1 MSNFEP
7 RRSRVAAGRSA
18 ARRVLGGIGA
28 VLIAM
33 LAGAVDAQ
41 ETKPETKKVD
51 PVVVTATTVPTPAE
65 QLGVSLN
72 VITGEEFKTYHYS
85 TVDDAF
91 RSIPGVNVTQQGGY
105 GKLSTLSIRG
115 ANANQVLILVDGV
128 RVSSPTLGQTDL
140 SDISPDL
147 IDRIEVIRG
156 GQSTLYGADAIGG
169 VVNIITKKGAGPF
182 SATVEN
188 MGGNHDTF
196 QNRVSINGTYKI
208 FDYSLYGSHFE
219 SNGQFKNDNSN
230 INAAGG
236 RVGVSL
242 PLDSTFSVTYRY
254 NKNDTG
260 VPVKSVFPPPQP
272 IVPIINPNAKQQTE
286 TTVLSV
292 EAKTHP
298 VDWWESRGRFGRYT
312 NNQGFQDPVDPGFDF
327 DFPFRSQVDVERLE
341 GEFLNS
347 IIIGPWSTS
356 TVGIGYRNE
365 SGDNKGV
372 FHTQQ
377 NVKWFLFEQQFR
389 LFNRLFITGGTR
401 IEDNSV
407 FGSATTGQGSVLF
420 VIKET
425 GTRLRGSAG
434 TGFRAP
440 TFNDLFFPDF
450 GNPNLQPE
458 RSQTWD
464 VGIDQNLW
472 QNRIRLKVTY
482 FATHFTEAIT
492 CCVVLPTAPFGG
504 PVNAGKARSK
514 GVETSAEVD
523 ILPNLVASFAYTYT
537 DTDNLTTRRPLAR
550 IPRNSGSAGLTW
562 EPLRGLS
569 VFVQVYAVSR
579 QFDSYG
585 DVYNSG
591 HTRVDAGG
599 TYRLLNQLG
608 WLQRLELVA
617 RAQNILN
624 ESYAEVRGFPA
635 LGANFLVGLRAGF

>member
-1 MSNFEP
+1 M
-7 RRSRVAAGRSA
+7 
-18 ARRVLGGIGA
+18 

-33 LAGAVDAQ
+33 LTTAAPAAAQ
-41 ETKPETKKVD
+41 ETKQVD
-51 PVVVTATTVPTPAE
+51 PVVVTATTVETLVE
-65 QLGVSLN
+65 QLGVALS
-72 VITGEEFKTYHYS
+72 VIPGEDFKTYQYS
-85 TVDDAF
+85 TIDDAF
-91 RSIPGVNVTQQGGY
+91 RNIPGVTVTQGGGY

-147 IDRIEVIRG
+147 IERIEVIRG

-169 VVNIITKKGAGPF
+169 VVNIITKKGTGPF
-182 SATVEN
+182 AATLEN
-188 MGGNHDTF
+188 MGGNYDTLR
-196 QNRVSINGTYKI
+196 NRLSIGGTYKI
-208 FDYSLYGSHFE
+208 FNYSLSGSHLE
-219 SNGQFKNDNSN
+219 SNGQFQNDGAN
-230 INAAGG
+230 INAVSG
-236 RVGVSL
+236 RIGVSL
-242 PLDSTFSVTYRY
+242 PFDSSLSFVYRY
-254 NKNDTG
+254 NKTDTG

-286 TTVLSV
+286 TTVMSLEGKTRPV
-292 EAKTHP
+292 E
-298 VDWWESRGRFGRYT
+298 WWESRARISRYT
-312 NNQGFQDPVDPGFDF
+312 SNQGFQDPVDPGFDF
-327 DFPFRSQVDVERLE
+327 DVPFRSQVDIERRE
-341 GEFLNS
+341 AEWLNS
-347 IIIGPWSTS
+347 FFIGPWSTS
-356 TVGIGYRNE
+356 TVGFGYRHE
-365 SGDNKGV
+365 EGDNKGV
-372 FHTQQ
+372 FRAARH
-377 NVKWFLFEQQFR
+377 VPWVMFEQQLRF
-389 LFNRLFITGGTR
+389 FNRLFITGGFR
-401 IEDNSV
+401 IEDDSV
-407 FGSATTGQGSVLF
+407 FGQATTGQGSVAY

-464 VGIDQNLW
+464 VGVDQSLW
-472 QNRIRLKVTY
+472 QNRVRLKVSY
-482 FATHFTEAIT
+482 FATHFTDAIT

-514 GVETSAEVD
+514 GVESSAEVD
-523 ILPNLVASFAYTYT
+523 LLPNLVASFAYTYT
-537 DTDNLTTRRPLAR
+537 DTDNLSTNRPLAR
-550 IPRNSGSAGLTW
+550 IPRQSGSAGLTW
-562 EPLRGLS
+562 EPITRLS
-569 VFVQVYAVSR
+569 LFTQVYVVGS

-624 ESYAEVRGFPA
+624 EKYAEVRGFPA
-635 LGANFLVGLRAGF
+635 LGANFLIGLRAGF

>member
-1 MSNFEP
+1 M
-7 RRSRVAAGRSA
+7 RQLITTVM
-18 ARRVLGGIGA
+18 
-28 VLIAM
+28 IAM
-33 LAGAVDAQ
+33 LTAAAPAAAQ
-41 ETKPETKKVD
+41 ETKKVD
-51 PVVVTATTVPTPAE
+51 PVVVTATTVETLAE
-65 QLGVSLN
+65 QLGVALS
-72 VITGEEFKTYHYS
+72 VIPGEDFKTYQYS
-85 TVDDAF
+85 TIDDAF
-91 RSIPGVNVTQQGGY
+91 RNIPGVTVTQQGSY

-147 IDRIEVIRG
+147 IERIEVIRG

-169 VVNIITKKGAGPF
+169 VVNIITKKGTGPF
-182 SATVEN
+182 AATLEN
-188 MGGNHDTF
+188 MGGNYDTLR
-196 QNRVSINGTYKI
+196 NRLSIGGTYKI
-208 FDYSLYGSHFE
+208 FNYSLSGSHLE
-219 SNGQFKNDNSN
+219 SNGQFQNDNAN
-230 INAAGG
+230 INAVSG
-236 RVGVSL
+236 RIGVSL
-242 PLDSTFSVTYRY
+242 PFDSSLSFVYRY
-254 NKNDTG
+254 NKTDTG

-286 TTVLSV
+286 TTVMSLEGKTRPV
-292 EAKTHP
+292 E
-298 VDWWESRGRFGRYT
+298 WWESRARISRYT

-327 DFPFRSQVDVERLE
+327 DVPFRSQVDVVRREAE
-341 GEFLNS
+341 WLNS
-347 IIIGPWSTS
+347 FFIGKWST
-356 TVGIGYRNE
+356 TTLGFGYRHE
-365 SGDNKGV
+365 EGDNKGV
-372 FHTQQ
+372 FRTARSVPSVMFEEQLR
-377 NVKWFLFEQQFR
+377 FLD
-389 LFNRLFITGGTR
+389 RLFITGGFR
-401 IEDNSV
+401 IEDDSV
-407 FGSATTGQGSVLF
+407 FGQATTGQGSVAF

-450 GNPNLQPE
+450 GNPDLVPE

-464 VGIDQNLW
+464 AGFDQSLW
-472 QNRIRLKVTY
+472 QNRVRLTFTW
-482 FATHFTEAIT
+482 FATHFTDAIT

-514 GVETSAEVD
+514 GVESSAEVD
-523 ILPNLVASFAYTYT
+523 ILPSLVASFTYTYT
-537 DTDNLTTRRPLAR
+537 DTDNLQTNRPLAR
-550 IPRNSGSAGLTW
+550 IPRHSGSAGLTW
-562 EPLRGLS
+562 EPIPRLS
-569 VFVQVYAVSR
+569 LFTQVYVVGS

-624 ESYAEVRGFPA
+624 EQYAEVRGFPA
-635 LGANFLVGLRAGF
+635 LGANFLIGLRAGF

>member
-1 MSNFEP
+1 M
-7 RRSRVAAGRSA
+7 RQAIGGAAMALLAVAAPA
-18 ARRVLGGIGA
+18 A
-28 VLIAM
+28 
-33 LAGAVDAQ
+33 AQ
-41 ETKPETKKVD
+41 ETRKVD
-51 PVVVTATTVPTPAE
+51 PVVVTATTVETPTE
-65 QLGVSLN
+65 QLGVAVS
-72 VITGEEFKTYHYS
+72 VITGEDFRTYHFS

-91 RSIPGVNVTQQGGY
+91 RSIPGVNVTQQGSY
-105 GKLSTLSIRG
+105 GKLSSLSIRG
-115 ANANQVLILVDGV
+115 ANPNQVLILVDGV
-128 RVSSPTLGQTDL
+128 RVSSPTVGQTDL

-156 GQSTLYGADAIGG
+156 GQSTLYGADAVGG
-169 VVNIITKKGAGPF
+169 VVNIITKKGTGPF
-182 SATVEN
+182 AASVEN
-188 MGGNHDTF
+188 MGGNYEAL
-196 QNRVSINGTYKI
+196 QNRASISGAYKI
-208 FDYSLYGSHFE
+208 FNYSLYGSHLE
-219 SNGQFKNDNSN
+219 SNGQFQNDNSN
-230 INAAGG
+230 NNAAGG
-236 RVGVSL
+236 RIGVTL
-242 PLDSTFSVTYRY
+242 PLDSTFSVSYRY

-260 VPVKSVFPPPQP
+260 APVKSVFPPPQP

-298 VDWWESRGRFGRYT
+298 VEWWESRGRFGRYT
-312 NNQGFQDPVDPGFDF
+312 NNQGFQDPVDPGVDF
-327 DFPFRSQVDVERLE
+327 DAPFRSQVDVERLE
-341 GEFLNS
+341 GELLNS

-365 SGDNKGV
+365 TGDNKGV
-372 FHTQQ
+372 FRSAQH
-377 NVKWFLFEQQFR
+377 VGWILFEQQFR

-407 FGSATTGQGSVLF
+407 FGNATTGQGSVAF
-420 VIKET
+420 VISET

-450 GNPNLQPE
+450 GNPELQPE

-464 VGIDQNLW
+464 VGVDQNLW
-472 QNRIRLKVTY
+472 QNRVRLKLTY
-482 FATHFTEAIT
+482 FATHLTDAIT

-514 GVETSAEVD
+514 GVESSAEVD
-523 ILPNLVASFAYTYT
+523 ILPSLVASFAYTYT
-537 DTDNLTTRRPLAR
+537 DTDNLSTGRPLAR
-550 IPRNSGSAGLTW
+550 IPRQSGSAGLTW
-562 EPLRGLS
+562 EPISGLS
-569 VFVQVYAVSR
+569 LFAQVYVVGS

-599 TYRLLNQLG
+599 TYRLRNQIG

-624 ESYAEVRGFPA
+624 EQYAEVRGFPA